1 MKRKDLK
8 YRTNEYTH
16 YVQQYTIWSFGDK
29 ICTDKINI
37 NKTEIDQTNLLENI
51 MDFNDRFRPKRAEGK
66 NKKILMKVYMLFI
79 KVEK

>member
-1 MKRKDLK
+1 
-8 YRTNEYTH
+8 
-16 YVQQYTIWSFGDK
+16 
-29 ICTDKINI
+29 
-37 NKTEIDQTNLLENI
+37 